1 MYRQLASRNDD
12 IRRLVEKGYAVAVD
26 SSGYLIVRDIPY
38 LDANR
43 ALQFGAFVTKL
54 VYTTPEKV
62 KQHNH
67 QVFFTGS
74 PPHNMDGTPI
84 ALIGDNPASLTLSA
98 AASDI
103 FVKRQFSNKLVVNG
117 EKVDYPDFFA
127 KIENYRTII
136 SGPAMALYPDRA
148 KVFTYRKIK
157 TDNDSVFKI
166 SDTLTGRAEI
176 MELSQRFKDEVV
188 VVIGLGG
195 TGAYLLD
202 FLVKTPVKEIRGFD
216 GDLFHIH
223 NQFRSPGRFDGTEGA
238 EFDRPKADVYR
249 ARYENLRHGLSL
261 THKYIDS
268 TCAEDLKGATFA
280 FVAIDKGSSRKEIF
294 ELLIALKI
302 PYIDMGMGLDRKQGS
317 LSGQLRATYYS
328 PEDAQARKDQEF
340 VMLVDHPDAEYR
352 LNIQI
357 AELNALNAA
366 LAIIQYKKIKGFY
379 FDSTTDFHFV
389 FRVPDTKIVAR
400 SKDDEAQQD

>member
-1 MYRQLASRNDD
+1 MYRRLANHNDD

-38 LDANR
+38 LDANK

-54 VYTTPEKV
+54 EYTTPEKV
-62 KQHNH
+62 KQQNH

-74 PPHNMDGTPI
+74 SPHNIDGTPI
-84 ALIGDNPASLTLSA
+84 KLIGDNPASLTLSA
-98 AASDI
+98 SSSDI
-103 FVKRQFSNKLVVNG
+103 VVTRQFSNKLVVNG
-117 EKVDYPDFFA
+117 QKVDYPDFFA

-136 SGPAMALYPDRA
+136 SGPAMALYPEKA
-148 KVFTYRKIK
+148 KVFTYRKIE

-166 SDTLTGRAEI
+166 ADTLTGRAEI
-176 MELSQRFKDEVV
+176 MDLSQKFKDEVV

-202 FLVKTPVKEIRGFD
+202 FLVKTAVKEIRGFD
-216 GDLFHIH
+216 GDYFHIH

-238 EFDRPKADVYR
+238 EFERPKADVYQ
-249 ARYENLRHGLSL
+249 ARYENFRHGLKL

-280 FVAIDKGSSRKEIF
+280 FVAVDKGSSRKEIF
-294 ELLIALKI
+294 KLLIALKI
-302 PYIDMGMGLDRKQGS
+302 PFIDVGMGLDRKQGP

-328 PEDAQARKDQEF
+328 PEDAQARMDQEF
-340 VMLVDHPDAEYR
+340 AMLVDHPDGEYR

-357 AELNALNAA
+357 PELNAMNAV
-366 LAIIQYKKIKGFY
+366 LAINQYKKIKGFY
-379 FDSTTDFHFV
+379 FDSSTDFHFV
-389 FRVPDTKIVAR
+389 FRVSDTKIVTR
-400 SKDDEAQQD
+400 SKDDEAEQD

>member
-1 MYRQLASRNDD
+1 MYRQLANHNDD

-43 ALQFGAFVTKL
+43 ALQVGAFVTKL

-74 PPHNMDGTPI
+74 PPHNIDGTPI
-84 ALIGDNPASLTLSA
+84 AKIGDNPATLALSA
-98 AASDI
+98 AAADI
-103 FVKRQFSNKLVVNG
+103 VVTRQFSHKFVVDG
-117 EKVDYPDFFA
+117 QLVDYPDFFA
-127 KIENYRTII
+127 KIENYRRVI
-136 SGPAMALYPDRA
+136 SGPAMALYPDEA
-148 KVFTYRKIK
+148 KVFTFRKIE
-157 TDNDSVFKI
+157 TDNDSIFKI
-166 SDTLTGRAEI
+166 ADTLTGRAEI
-176 MELSQRFKDEVV
+176 MELSKKFKDEVV

-202 FLVKTPVKEIRGFD
+202 FLVKTAVKEIRGFD

-223 NQFRSPGRFDGTEGA
+223 NQFRSPGRFDGTDGA
-238 EFDRPKADVYR
+238 EFDRPKADVYQG
-249 ARYENLRHGLSL
+249 RYENLRHGLKL
-261 THKYIDS
+261 TQKYIDS

-280 FVAIDKGSSRKEIF
+280 FVAVDKGSSRKEIF

-302 PYIDMGMGLDRKQGS
+302 PFIDMGMGLDRTQGP

-340 VMLVDHPDAEYR
+340 AMLVDHSDAEYR

-400 SKDDEAQQD
+400 SKDDEAE